1 MGLGEDFLQHGRVLD
16 VVAGRLGL
24 GGAEAQHGVTLPKAY
39 QALMLT
45 ENGKKLYGAL
55 REAA

>member
-24 GGAEAQHGVTLPKAY
+24 GGAEAQHGVTSRRRIKHSC
-39 QALMLT
+39 
-45 ENGKKLYGAL
+45 
-55 REAA
+55 